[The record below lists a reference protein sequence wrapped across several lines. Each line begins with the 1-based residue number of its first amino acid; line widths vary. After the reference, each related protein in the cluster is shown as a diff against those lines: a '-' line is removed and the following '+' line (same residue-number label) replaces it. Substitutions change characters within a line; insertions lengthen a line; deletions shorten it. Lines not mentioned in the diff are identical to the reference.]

1 LFKENNEEIIK
12 KIRGDNDRL
21 KRELEG
27 KEGEVRRLGEEVQ
40 GLSNQNRVIMAELER
55 VKEGVK

>member
-1 LFKENNEEIIK
+1 M
-12 KIRGDNDRL
+12 

>member
-1 LFKENNEEIIK
+1 MFKENNEEIIG

-27 KEGEVRRLGEEVQ
+27 KEGEVRGLGEE
-40 GLSNQNRVIMAELER
+40 GERLDRENRVIMA
-55 VKEGVK
+55 

>member
-1 LFKENNEEIIK
+1 LFKENNEEIIG